1 MSFYTTISP
10 YIEYIH
16 SIRKLENYL
25 SFDMKFPT
33 KWSLPKSIMDE
44 GQLVTFEVGIESLK
58 GLSFVSKIEDNE
70 IEIVLSKILKIIKL
84 NKEREIKERLFKET
98 VDKLKMTFEKTN
110 LDKLQKLY
118 FDFENEYEDTTLNND
133 EQEGNITELVEQRED
148 KG

>member
-10 YIEYIH
+10 YIEYVH

-44 GQLVTFEVGIESLK
+44 GQLVTFEVGVDSLK

-70 IEIVLSKILKIIKL
+70 IESTLSKISKIIKL

-110 LDKLQKLY
+110 LEKLQKLY

-133 EQEGNITELVEQRED
+133 EQEGNITELVEQREN
-148 KG
+148 